1 MEMRVTGARPPR
13 PTLKD
18 IARDGGVHVSTISR
32 ALNGASSHP
41 VSPDLAQKIRRA
53 SERCGYRPNAAAVML
68 KTNRSRTV
76 GVVIPDITDP
86 VFPPIIRGIED
97 GLACHGYVA
106 ILANTDGDPRRQVKA
121 IETLRPRGIDGL
133 ILASVARHDRDV
145 SRLTEGMAVVTVSRR
160 TDDPRISSVVHDEDD
175 GIRRIVAHL
184 ASLGHRRIAAIAG
197 PQAVSTGYNRYA
209 SYLRHSQGLR
219 LEPDPSLV
227 SFARAFNELEGE
239 RCADELLAAGRALTA
254 IVCANDR
261 LAVGAITALRRHGI
275 DCPRDVSVTGFNDMA
290 LADRLSPALTTVRVD
305 HYRAGAAAAEL
316 IVDAVAQQGAAEPRH
331 VVLPVELIVRGS
343 ARSIGRRRSKWGV
356 GNREWGVGEIGV
368 EGRPRERGPH
378 SPLPTPYS
386 LNQKKRNQSP

>member
-1 MEMRVTGARPPR
+1 VAAARLPR

-18 IARDGGVHVSTISR
+18 IARDVGVHVSTISR

-97 GLACHGYVA
+97 GLARHGYVA
-106 ILANTDGDPRRQVKA
+106 ILANTDGDPRRQMQA
-121 IETLRPRGIDGL
+121 IEALRPRGIDGL
-133 ILASVARHDRDV
+133 ILASVARHDRAI
-145 SRLTEGMAVVTVSRR
+145 SRLTAGMALVTVSRR
-160 TDDPRISSVVHDEDD
+160 TDDPRVSSVVHDEDD

-184 ASLGHRRIAAIAG
+184 ATLGHRRIAAVAG
-197 PQAVSTGYNRYA
+197 PQTVSTGYNRYA
-209 SYLRHSQGLR
+209 SYLRHSTALR
-219 LEPDPSLV
+219 LDPDRSLV
-227 SFARAFNELEGE
+227 SFARVFNELEGE
-239 RCADELLAAGRALTA
+239 RCAEELLAADRAFTA

-261 LAVGAITALRRHGI
+261 LAVGAITALRRHAI

-290 LADRLSPALTTVRVD
+290 LADRLSPALTTVRVN
-305 HYRAGAAAAEL
+305 HYRAGAEAAEL
-316 IVDAVAQQGAAEPRH
+316 IVDFVAWQGAAEPRQ

-343 ARSIGRRRSKWGV
+343 TRSVGRGKSKAAASGC
-356 GNREWGVGEIGV
+356 
-368 EGRPRERGPH
+368 RGLTPH
-378 SPLPTPYS
+378 S
-386 LNQKKRNQSP
+386 KKDRSP